1 MCKVIDLSV
10 DEIEKMINE
19 DVVMIDV
26 RRDDEFKHTGI
37 IKNSHKMTFFDMFGN
52 CDVPTWLAQFEKLV
66 KSKDQLVVLICAHA
80 NRTRVIGDFL
90 IQNHGYTNIAHLEGG
105 MANWLDHNK
114 ETVFN

>member
-1 MCKVIDLSV
+1 MSKVIDLSV

-90 IQNHGYTNIAHLEGG
+90 NQNHGYTNIAHLEGG

>member
-1 MCKVIDLSV
+1 MSEIIDLPV
-10 DEIEKMINE
+10 DEVEKLINE
-19 DVVMIDV
+19 DVIMIDI
-26 RRDDEFKHTGI
+26 RREDEFKHTGI

-52 CDVPTWLAQFEKLV
+52 CDVPTWLSQFEKLV

-80 NRTRVIGDFL
+80 NRTRVVGDFL

-114 ETVFN
+114 QTVFN

>member
-1 MCKVIDLSV
+1 MSRVVDLSPSEV
-10 DEIEKMINE
+10 EKLIND

-26 RRDDEFKHTGI
+26 RREDEFKHTGI

-52 CDVPTWLAQFEKLV
+52 CDVPTWLSKFEKLV
-66 KSKDQLVVLICAHA
+66 ESKDKLVVLICAHA
-80 NRTRVIGDFL
+80 NRTRTIADFL

-105 MANWLDHNK
+105 IANWLDEGR